1 MTSAD
6 TIQPTTSAH
15 AAGPV
20 DSHAH
25 MAPREL
31 LETLAAKNTDF
42 PHVTVTAHEAT
53 FRVAFNGGDP
63 TRPIAPGLID
73 LGRRRAWMS
82 ENGLGHQLIGGWL
95 DIFGYDL
102 PADEGA
108 VWAETLTAA
117 FRTEIA
123 DDPTFTVLGTVALQ
137 DPELAAAAVKAQ
149 AADGLPGIMIA
160 TRAGGRELDDPAY
173 EPLWAAADEAG
184 AIVYLHPGFGGT
196 STRYRDFGL
205 VNGLGRLEDT
215 TVTLARL
222 LYAGIPAKWP
232 HVKFVIAHGGAAL
245 PYVLGRLVRNHTIN
259 AETTMDPLD
268 SFSRLYFDSVVFD
281 PDALRFLVT
290 KVGADKVLL
299 GSDYPFPIGDLQP
312 RNILAALPAAD
323 RETIESGTRRLLA
336 GGRS

>member
-1 MTSAD
+1 MRWVMA
-6 TIQPTTSAH
+6 TI
-15 AAGPV
+15 AGV
-20 DSHAH
+20 A
-25 MAPREL
+25 
-31 LETLAAKNTDF
+31 
-42 PHVTVTAHEAT
+42 
-53 FRVAFNGGDP
+53 VAFTGVTWLLQTRIQKTAISPNPIYQASCPSCGAEAAYPPRLIRTKTKCTKCGKEWVFPDP
-63 TRPIAPGLID
+63 AKATSRYLI
-73 LGRRRAWMS
+73 
-82 ENGLGHQLIGGWL
+82 
-95 DIFGYDL
+95 
-102 PADEGA
+102 
-108 VWAETLTAA
+108 
-117 FRTEIA
+117 
-123 DDPTFTVLGTVALQ
+123 
-137 DPELAAAAVKAQ
+137 
-149 AADGLPGIMIA
+149 LPGIMIA